1 MKLRAIMEKIEHI
14 KVQQKELNSNKNKK
28 EKLIIKSIITEIR
41 NPINNLIRRL
51 ATAKEI
57 IIELP
62 KLKNKTRKNKK
73 INRPSKNDGKFQKQQ
88 HIYHWN
94 TRRKGNICR
103 DKSQDKKLSKLITD
117 TKPQIQ
123 ESLSILYSTN
133 TKKYHAQP
141 YHVKT
146 SETKRKRKY

>member
-62 KLKNKTRKNKK
+62 KLKNKTRKN
-73 INRPSKNDGKFQKQQ
+73 
-88 HIYHWN
+88 
-94 TRRKGNICR
+94 
-103 DKSQDKKLSKLITD
+103 
-117 TKPQIQ
+117 
-123 ESLSILYSTN
+123 
-133 TKKYHAQP
+133 
-141 YHVKT
+141 
-146 SETKRKRKY
+146 